1 MHIRSYAA
9 SDLEHVIKL
18 TIETFRP
25 FYEGYVHPLLGD
37 EVFRH
42 QHGQWEQD
50 YREQVP
56 ALHAPAEGRHLAVAQ
71 IDDAIAGY
79 IAWKTDAKRLHGDI
93 EILAV
98 PTSYRRQHVA
108 RDLCQHALHAMQ
120 STGAQV
126 AGVGTGGDSFHSP
139 ARGLYESLG
148 FTKIPIA
155 GYLKGL

>member
-9 SDLEHVIKL
+9 SDLQQVINL

-25 FYEGYVHPLLGD
+25 FYEDYVRPLLGD
-37 EVFRH
+37 AVFRH

-56 ALHAPAEGRHLAVAQ
+56 SLHAPADGRHVAIAQ
-71 IDDAIAGY
+71 IDGAVAGY
-79 IAWKTDAKRLHGDI
+79 IAWMTDAKRHHGDI

-98 PTSYRRQHVA
+98 AASYRRNHVA
-108 RDLCQHALHAMQ
+108 RDLCEHAFQAMQ
-120 STGAQV
+120 STGV
-126 AGVGTGGDSFHSP
+126 EVVGVGTGGDPFHTP

-148 FTKIPIA
+148 FTQIPIA